1 MRLVFWVRL
10 GWFQSG
16 SLSRGGAFLAA
27 GGGFE
32 GVSWG
37 GSLGDGFGGKVGQK
51 AGN

>member
-1 MRLVFWVRL
+1 MVGFKVVVFLV
-10 GWFQSG
+10 
-16 SLSRGGAFLAA
+16 GGAFLAA

-51 AGN
+51 VGQKAGN